1 MRFANLIPPA
11 AIVAGAACLLAAA
24 HGAVPV
30 PPIRWPE
37 AAQTRTAPPVCER
50 LPYVRDP
57 AAPGPADPGGRPVCA
72 LSLDRIA
79 PAEAVA
85 AP

>member
-37 AAQTRTAPPVCER
+37 AAQTRTPPPVCER
-50 LPYVRDP
+50 LPHARDP
-57 AAPGPADPGGRPVCA
+57 AASMPEDPGGRPVCA
-72 LSLDRIA
+72 LPLDRIA
-79 PAEAVA
+79 PAEAAA